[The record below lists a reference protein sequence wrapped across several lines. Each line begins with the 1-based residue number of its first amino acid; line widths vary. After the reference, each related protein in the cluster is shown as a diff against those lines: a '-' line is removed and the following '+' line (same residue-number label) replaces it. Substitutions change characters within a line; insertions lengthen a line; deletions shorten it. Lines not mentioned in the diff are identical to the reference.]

1 MHRPPAS
8 ASTEIAPRRSGQ
20 LPRDRRAANTN
31 LHAWE
36 ARIRRARHVVRGPLR
51 LRTFQEPTVES
62 LAERIADGASL
73 ALAPDY
79 SGCALDVIRAL
90 IRRRARD
97 LDLIGVPQLG
107 YQADLL
113 IGAGCVRSVEAA
125 AVTLGE
131 HGPTPRFVPAVK
143 DGAIILRDS
152 TCPAIHAGLQA
163 AEKGLPFLPLRGV
176 LGSDLVAHRDDWR
189 VIDDPY
195 GHGPLLLVPAIR
207 PDVALFHAACAD
219 RAGNVWIGV
228 RRELML
234 MAHAARTTLATVE
247 EVTDDLLA
255 DDRLAAGTIPAI
267 YVSAVAKAPR
277 GAWPVGLRRTYPADH
292 EHLGHYAEL
301 AASADGFAAYLDR
314 FVLADVAGR

>member
-1 MHRPPAS
+1 LS
-8 ASTEIAPRRSGQ
+8 ALQQA
-20 LPRDRRAANTN
+20 D
-31 LHAWE
+31 
-36 ARIRRARHVVRGPLR
+36 
-51 LRTFQEPTVES
+51 VER

-79 SGCALDVIRAL
+79 SGCALAVVRAL
-90 IRRRARD
+90 IRRGARD

-107 YQADLL
+107 FQADLL

-125 AVTLGE
+125 AVTLDE
-131 HGPTPRFVPAVK
+131 HGAAARFVAAVK
-143 DGAIILRDS
+143 EGRVALRDS

-207 PDVALFHAACAD
+207 PDVALFHAASAD

-234 MAHAARTTLATVE
+234 MAHAARTTLVTVE
-247 EVTDDLLA
+247 EVVDDLLA
-255 DDRLAAGTIPAI
+255 DDRLAAGTIPAL
-267 YVSAVAKAPR
+267 YVSAIAQAPR
-277 GAWPVGLRRTYPADH
+277 GAWPVGLRRTYPPDH
-292 EHLGHYAEL
+292 EHLSRYAEL
-301 AASADGFAAYLDR
+301 AASAEGFARYLDR
-314 FVLADVAGR
+314 FVLADLAAE